1 MPLRLA
7 LVGPISRPKYLT
19 PEIEAMR
26 AVFANA
32 SPSGSLIKPAPDGAI
47 QAQAPHAALLP
58 SRRLKSTR
66 PIAVGRRRTGRLFE
80 QWPVLRP
87 SRTFKRRQPAAR
99 PRILHTRRHDRD
111 ERARCRALVRAA
123 CEGRLW
129 PQQVHQ
135 MDVKAAVGVLSWGE
149 PETAAEEPS
158 AVASQRLPGSPGG
171 SPCPF

>member
-1 MPLRLA
+1 MLAVAHPKSQFLPLRLA

-66 PIAVGRRRTGRLFE
+66 PIAVGRTTH
-80 QWPVLRP
+80 RP
-87 SRTFKRRQPAAR
+87 
-99 PRILHTRRHDRD
+99 I
-111 ERARCRALVRAA
+111 V
-123 CEGRLW
+123 
-129 PQQVHQ
+129 
-135 MDVKAAVGVLSWGE
+135 
-149 PETAAEEPS
+149 
-158 AVASQRLPGSPGG
+158 
-171 SPCPF
+171 